1 MQELL
6 MQQLGSRSVQRPRRL
21 HPRRHLPPRGPSLQ
35 GLHTPRAALG
45 AELLG
50 VFMLGDAGQFLLLIM
65 GDGCQQASEAEQEE
79 SDPISPTL
87 HIMGI
92 LSFQGR
98 HLREESAVFGLMG
111 HQGCQG

>member
-1 MQELL
+1 
-6 MQQLGSRSVQRPRRL
+6 
-21 HPRRHLPPRGPSLQ
+21 
-35 GLHTPRAALG
+35 
-45 AELLG
+45 
-50 VFMLGDAGQFLLLIM
+50 MLGDAGQFLLLIM
-65 GDGCQQASEAEQEE
+65 GDGCQQAPEAEQEE
-79 SDPISPTL
+79 SDLISPTL